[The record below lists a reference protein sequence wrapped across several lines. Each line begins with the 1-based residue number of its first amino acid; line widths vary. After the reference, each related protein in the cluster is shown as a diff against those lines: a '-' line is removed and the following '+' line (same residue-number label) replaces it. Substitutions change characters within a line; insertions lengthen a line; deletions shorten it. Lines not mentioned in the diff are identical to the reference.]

1 MTLQPDLA
9 PIPVGEF
16 SRQVHSALIPI
27 NNRFSYF
34 IAGLSFTEEDI
45 REYLEEPTAA
55 IPPGIVERLPQVT
68 VLLVP
73 FLMRPNGKG
82 KTNGDGNN
90 LVCFDRPLEAKAL
103 WSSSIGAETEQILA
117 FAVKDQEVADYH
129 YYFYRQ
135 IAAAFTRHLSFEEM
149 QQYLAILREELNSG
163 VNGEVD
169 EESWRMKQALL
180 RRQKTVRRETKP
192 FLEYGRESF
201 VDTMTL
207 YLHGLCCDI
216 DVEMGPRQLPS
227 RHLRRRLMLL
237 RQMFP
242 PPQGYAVFP
251 EDLDEEDEHKP
262 VPRT

>member
-192 FLEYGRESF
+192 FLEYGREYF